1 MNNKANS
8 SRDTSIDTVGGLMVV
23 YMIFGHIWSN
33 CEMEDTLFRNALTS
47 LLNCFM
53 PWFFFKAGM
62 FFRPMKTLDL
72 LKKDFRR
79 LVIPFCVFTFV
90 GIIVGL
96 AFSSRTGWGGTFM
109 YQWLNY

>member
-1 MNNKANS
+1 MSNQDKKQ
-8 SRDTSIDTVGGLMVV
+8 RETSLDAVGGIMIL
-23 YMIFGHIWSN
+23 YMIFGHIWTKCGMN
-33 CEMEDTLFRNALTS
+33 DNHFRTALALF
-47 LLNCFM
+47 LNCFM

-96 AFSSRTGWGGTFM
+96 AFSSRTVWGGV
-109 YQWLNY
+109 LLCING